1 MSTKT
6 LRAVFLASALVSLA
20 SGCQSTG
27 SERRL
32 AQFKAGSQQACYDRA
47 TQPYTFV
54 VDAHAH
60 FRPFGGEAVPYSEL
74 IGYFQPAGVLFVNV
88 FGIGQMFSAQSGCQR
103 FSLCP
108 TGEIRPTIRND
119 IINGSNALLHPN
131 NDLHLTLSMSFADL
145 SEPQDVVQKMDLLD
159 DEFGP
164 AFTWMGEVNLVK
176 QALFK
181 HAHRATEPAHIA
193 DWTPFMARL
202 RAPEGGRAPMPLS
215 IHADIGS
222 DQEPTQYLH
231 LMENVLARYPDNPIV
246 WVHMGLSR
254 EQTRMDPQQH
264 IAILSRLLDAYPNL
278 MLDISWRVLYEAYF
292 RDAAIRAH
300 YVAFFNRYP
309 TRILTGSDFVAAKGY
324 KLRDYQREVEINSRI
339 NQYLS
344 DEAFRH
350 IALGQ
355 NYFDLL
361 ELDYQA
367 PEVCQQSRL

>member
-1 MSTKT
+1 MRVNK
-6 LRAVFLASALVSLA
+6 LRAVLLTVALASLM

-27 SERRL
+27 SQRYL
-32 AQFKAGSQQACYDRA
+32 AQFKSDPAQACYDRA

-108 TGEIRPTIRND
+108 KGEIKPTIRND
-119 IINGSNALLHPN
+119 VINASNALLHPST
-131 NDLHLTLSMSFADL
+131 DIHLTLSMSFANL
-145 SEPQDVVQKMDLLD
+145 SEPQRIVQQMTLLD

-176 QALFK
+176 QALFD
-181 HAHRATEPAHIA
+181 HSHRATDPAQID
-193 DWTPFMARL
+193 DWAPFMARL
-202 RAPEGGRAPMPLS
+202 RSPDSGRAPMPLS

-222 DQEPTQYLH
+222 DLEPTRYLF
-231 LMENVLARYPDNPIV
+231 LMENVLSRYPDNPIV

-254 EQTRMDPQQH
+254 EQTKLDPQQH
-264 IAILSRLLDAYPNL
+264 IAILSRLLDTYPNL
-278 MLDISWRVLYEAYF
+278 ILDISWRVLYESYF
-292 RDAAIRAH
+292 RHAAIREQ

-309 TRILTGSDFVAAKGY
+309 KRILTGSDFVAAKGY
-324 KLRDYQREVEINSRI
+324 KLRDYRREVEINSRI

-344 DEAFRH
+344 DEAFRN

-355 NYFDLL
+355 NYFDLMGL
-361 ELDYQA
+361 SYRA
-367 PEVCQQSRL
+367 PEICQ